1 MDYPLDL
8 QHTLLHTPHPNIL
21 LLILNRRS
29 TRNSLTSTAQ
39 HELEKLLLWYDR
51 HPDLRCAIITGAG
64 SSFCAGG
71 DLHEWHRRS
80 QTPLGSVD
88 ILPRRG
94 FGGLSRRFGKK
105 PVIAAVNGPAVG
117 GGFELLMG
125 VDLIVAAETAVFA
138 LPEVKSGHLAYS
150 GSLPRL
156 MKNVGR
162 VRAMQM
168 ALLGDAI
175 TAERACQW
183 GLVNEVVVQGQ
194 GMEDD
199 VLKRPVVVRAV
210 EYAERIVKNSP
221 DSVVLSRAGI
231 LLGHEHG
238 SSEAASWLLRDLVD
252 QGFDESPNFQEG
264 VSAFVEKR
272 KPVWR
277 PSKM

>member
-8 QHTLLHTPHPNIL
+8 KHTLLHTPHPNIL
-21 LLILNRRS
+21 LLILNRPS
-29 TRNSLTSTAQ
+29 TRNSLTTSAQ
-39 HELEKLLLWYDR
+39 HELEKLILWYDK
-51 HPDLRCAIITGAG
+51 HPDLRCAIVTGAG

-71 DLHEWHRRS
+71 DLHEWHRLS
-80 QTPLGSVD
+80 QTTLGSVD

-94 FGGLSRRFGKK
+94 FAGLSRRLGRK

-125 VDLIVAAETAVFA
+125 MDLIVAAETAVFA

-150 GSLPRL
+150 GGLPRL

-183 GLVNEVVVQGQ
+183 GLVNEIVKQGA
-194 GMEDD
+194 GTED
-199 VLKRPVVVRAV
+199 VLKRPVVLRAL

-277 PSKM
+277 PSKL